1 MTSNTREM
9 GDDRR
14 LEALALAWRM
24 GGWVTSIPLA
34 WWLWPDTDVRRQY
47 SQRLLAKLIKEKLLI
62 RRLLPTGGVAG
73 ALTQSGRDMLCL
85 PGSGLARK
93 PLRTGI
99 GWGEV
104 VKGKWQPPARWVH
117 DERVARFLAWYRARF
132 GSEVIFERE
141 LRAGDQRSNGLR
153 KIPDGMIV
161 GEGRSGIWVECE
173 ESRKTGG
180 YRWNLIDHMARN
192 TAGITPPLQPDHRNP
207 VSIGPLSILVVPQ
220 EYDEE
225 GLTRHL
231 RKRLE
236 VVGALEVQYR
246 IAVDHGET
254 FELREAQQVDLT
266 KRPIVAPPTESNETL
281 EIHPIAPT
289 ESTADRAAGQSNR
302 KGEELV
308 TFEDPYQE
316 FTKATITVTQWSA
329 ELASLPDDERQW
341 VIEQMTSDNKFA
353 FHTRAGA
360 IEEWRYRAYRREVET
375 EVRKLPQRFQD
386 EYERDQ
392 RCGSYWKLED
402 VQKRAKRVAWE
413 LEEKE
418 RKELKRREDEEAA
431 RIRAEK
437 DKRWGGLG
445 RFFN

>member
-1 MTSNTREM
+1 MNSNTREV
-9 GDDRR
+9 GADRR
-14 LEALALAWRM
+14 IQALALAWRM
-24 GGWVTSIPLA
+24 GGWVTSVPLA

-47 SQRLLAKLIKEKLLI
+47 SQRLIAKLTNEKLLA
-62 RRLLPTGGVAG
+62 RRPLPTGGAAG
-73 ALTQSGRDMLCL
+73 VLTQSGRNMLCR
-85 PGSGLARK
+85 PDSGLTGK
-93 PLRTGI
+93 SLRTGI

-104 VKGKWQPPARWVH
+104 VNGKWQPPARWVH
-117 DERVARFLAWYRARF
+117 DERVARFLAWYRACF

-141 LRAGDQRSNGLR
+141 LRAADKSSNDFR
-153 KIPDGMIV
+153 KIPDGVIV
-161 GEGRSGIWVECE
+161 EERGSGIWVECE

-192 TAGITPPLQPDHRNP
+192 TAGITSPLHPDHRNP
-207 VSIGPLSILVVPQ
+207 ISIGPLSILVVPQ
-220 EYDEE
+220 GYDEE
-225 GLTRHL
+225 GLIRHL

-236 VVGALEVQYR
+236 VVGALEVQYQ

-266 KRPIVAPPTESNETL
+266 KRPVVAAPTDSNDTF
-281 EIHPIAPT
+281 EIHPIVST
-289 ESTADRAAGQSNR
+289 ESAADHAASQSNR

-341 VIEQMTSDNKFA
+341 VIEQMTSDNTFA

-375 EVRKLPQRFQD
+375 GVRKLPQGFQD

-392 RCGSYWKLED
+392 RCGRYWKLED

-418 RKELKRREDEEAA
+418 REELKRREDEEVA

-445 RFFN
+445 RFFD